1 MGGWACLWDG
11 RGAVR
16 AVGGPVRRLKADEK

>member
-1 MGGWACLWDG
+1 MGGWACLWDS

-16 AVGGPVRRLKADEK
+16 AAVGPVRRLKADEK